1 MPVTLQLT
9 YEMSKA
15 LGVPRLEVDGP
26 ETVADA
32 VRMVESRFNDAGAD
46 FAKLT
51 QVTALAVNGVLVN
64 HGRGMKT
71 RLGEGDVV
79 AFVKA
84 AAGG

>member
-1 MPVTLQLT
+1 MAVTLQLT

-15 LGVPRLEVDGP
+15 LGVPRLELDAP
-26 ETVADA
+26 ETVADV
-32 VRMVESRFNDAGAD
+32 VRIVEGRFGDAGAD

-51 QVTALAVNGVLVN
+51 RVTAVAVNGVLVN
-64 HGRGMKT
+64 YRRGMKT
-71 RLGEGDVV
+71 RLVEGDVV